1 VISKKPA
8 LDLIPGEIE
17 NALDA
22 AAQSRQPV
30 ATMSDAAE
38 KVPEGTNNRSANELT
53 KQPVNEQFA

>member
-1 VISKKPA
+1 
-8 LDLIPGEIE
+8 LIPGEIE

-30 ATMSDAAE
+30 ATNAAE

>member
-30 ATMSDAAE
+30 ATVSDAAE
-38 KVPEGTNNRSANELT
+38 KVPGRH
-53 KQPVNEQFA
+53 KQPQRKRAYKTTGK